1 MASVFFYYYYL
12 LKLYASFISLMGMQ
26 HINRM
31 KMRRDH
37 VARKP
42 LNSREDLLIEL
53 LQREQIQMYRMAFSY
68 VKNEQDALDVVQET
82 ALKAIKYQDQIQEES
97 YMKTWVMKILI
108 RTALDFIQSKSK
120 VLTLNPETLS
130 EVSDR
135 QSFNE
140 EAEMGKIGDFI
151 DLREAL
157 ESLPLKQ
164 RQILELRYFEDFKL
178 ETIAEMLETPLSTI
192 KSSLYRTL
200 QALKITLEGDE

>member
-1 MASVFFYYYYL
+1 M
-12 LKLYASFISLMGMQ
+12 
-26 HINRM
+26 
-31 KMRRDH
+31 
-37 VARKP
+37 ARKP

>member
-1 MASVFFYYYYL
+1 M
-12 LKLYASFISLMGMQ
+12 
-26 HINRM
+26 
-31 KMRRDH
+31 
-37 VARKP
+37 ARKP

-108 RTALDFIQSKSK
+108 RTALDFIQSMSK

-192 KSSLYRTL
+192 RSSLYRTL

>member
-1 MASVFFYYYYL
+1 M
-12 LKLYASFISLMGMQ
+12 
-26 HINRM
+26 
-31 KMRRDH
+31 
-37 VARKP
+37 ARKP

-82 ALKAIKYQDQIQEES
+82 ALKVIKYQDQIQEES

-108 RTALDFIQSKSK
+108 RTALDLIQSKSK

-200 QALKITLEGDE
+200 QALKITLKGDE